1 MAQEI
6 LNDNRNQQ
14 ESWPATIAG
23 ALFFLLA
30 GLELMAGDI
39 PRTWSIPNRLAGVD
53 FLFLFGLLVPAIAF
67 AIGWVFYFPR
77 WSYPYTAALPVFSL
91 YMMSTATP
99 LLRQLGY
106 LNRGWGYLAWIPFL
120 LAVLVGLLLTR
131 SLHPIARFFTNIRQ
145 DWTLGTYAMFA
156 WMPMLISIGF
166 DEIYRLY
173 SLVFKLVL
181 TILMVAT
188 SLLYLR
194 AGRHKSQS
202 RIMVA
207 GVLISLAVTNIG
219 SIAYWQPVGGVFI
232 PGAIAWDLVILGVMF
247 SPALILR
254 RGQSTGGRS
263 AQA

>member
-1 MAQEI
+1 M
-6 LNDNRNQQ
+6 NDNRNQQ

-39 PRTWSIPNRLAGVD
+39 PLTWSIHNWLPGLD
-53 FLFLFGLLVPAIAF
+53 FGFLFGLLVPAIAF
-67 AIGWVFYFPR
+67 AIGWALYFPR
-77 WSYPYTAALPVFSL
+77 WSYPYTAALPVLSL
-91 YMMSTATP
+91 FMMSTNTP

-106 LNRGWGYLAWIPFL
+106 HNRGWGYLAWVPFL
-120 LAVLVGLLLTR
+120 LALLVGLLFTR
-131 SLHPIARFFTNIRQ
+131 SQRPIGRFFTNILQ

-156 WMPMLISIGF
+156 WMPMIILVGF
-166 DEIYRLY
+166 DEVDRLY

-194 AGRHKSQS
+194 AWSQDMRS

-219 SIAYWQPVGGVFI
+219 SIAYWLPVGGVDI
-232 PGAIAWDLVILGVMF
+232 PRVIAWDLVIMVVMF
-247 SPALILR
+247 YPALIVWFD
-254 RGQSTGGRS
+254 QSTGERS
-263 AQA
+263 EQA